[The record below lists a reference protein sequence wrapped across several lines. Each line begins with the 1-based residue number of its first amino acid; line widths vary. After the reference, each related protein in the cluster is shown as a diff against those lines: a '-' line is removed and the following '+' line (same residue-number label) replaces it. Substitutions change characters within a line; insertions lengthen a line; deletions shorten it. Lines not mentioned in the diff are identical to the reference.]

1 MRKRTFFHCCD
12 QNAKMQLNWYLR
24 YQTIDYDR
32 LSKSRATA
40 DRRGSKSLSEQQGL
54 RCTNQSSWKTNHS
67 RASCFIRSHIT
78 SRPHRLKK
86 TSSMQS
92 KRGDLHHKWL
102 HRETNE
108 KLASPRGITTTFST
122 KVSKL
127 SLFDWSNRCAY
138 GVVHAWHF
146 SDVTCTSTWSVL

>member
-24 YQTIDYDR
+24 YLTIDYDR

-54 RCTNQSSWKTNHS
+54 RCTNESSWKTNHS

-78 SRPHRLKK
+78 SRPYRLKK

-92 KRGDLHHKWL
+92 KRGDLHHTWL
-102 HRETNE
+102 HRETND
-108 KLASPRGITTTFST
+108 
-122 KVSKL
+122 KVIFYFYCLKSVSRLLIISLDLNTGKSKRIPKGGYFC
-127 SLFDWSNRCAY
+127 SLPNL
-138 GVVHAWHF
+138 GV
-146 SDVTCTSTWSVL
+146 